1 MRIKPSKKRGAAG
14 RPKEPSSKGLSGP
27 RLAVIAV
34 CGLLLSSA
42 SCSPAR
48 DPSPEARTVVD
59 ELGRSV
65 KVKALPSRIISLA
78 PSVTETL
85 FALGLGDR
93 IAGVTSYCD
102 YPPETASKERV
113 GDTQRPSIE
122 KIIALKPDLVIIV
135 TASQLE
141 QFVTRLDELGI
152 PVYVSNPSTV
162 EGVLESVERLG
173 ELTGTG
179 ERAREL
185 SSSLRARI
193 EAVRARVSA
202 EPRPRVLLILG
213 NEPLITVGGT
223 NFINDLIERAGGRS
237 ISADENNDYP
247 QYSLESA
254 VAKQPEVIFLQSG
267 EPDLPERLKQTP
279 AARGGRVY
287 QLDSDLL
294 LRPGPRIVDGLEQ
307 MASKIHP

>member
-1 MRIKPSKKRGAAG
+1 MALIAISGLILLFSSCVARREPPTAA
-14 RPKEPSSKGLSGP
+14 RS
-27 RLAVIAV
+27 
-34 CGLLLSSA
+34 
-42 SCSPAR
+42 
-48 DPSPEARTVVD
+48 VVD
-59 ELGRSV
+59 ELGRTVNVRSS
-65 KVKALPSRIISLA
+65 PSRIVSLA

-93 IAGVTSYCD
+93 IVGVTSYCN
-102 YPPETASKERV
+102 YPPEAETKERV
-113 GDTQRPSIE
+113 GDTQRPGIE

-141 QFVTRLDELGI
+141 QFVTRLDDLGV
-152 PVYVSNPSTV
+152 PVYVSNPSNV
-162 EGVLESVERLG
+162 EDVLESIDRLG
-173 ELTGTG
+173 ELTGSA
-179 ERAREL
+179 ERARYL

-193 EAVRARVSA
+193 EAVRARVSQQ
-202 EPRPRVLLILG
+202 PQPKVLMILG

-223 NFINDLIERAGGRS
+223 SFINDLITRAGGRS
-237 ISADENNDYP
+237 ISSDEKNDYP

-279 AARGGRVY
+279 AARAGRVY

-307 MASKIHP
+307 MASRIHP